1 MQTKRVQSASVLV
14 QVNRLIRKL
23 AYCHLDF
30 PFHTLSI
37 ISFFR
42 FRTTQNK
49 SKKETKLEFF
59 GFEENEAQD
68 ADGDATASGSTSYK
82 IKYFGFDDLS
92 ESDSEDE
99 DDSADKERKKNKKAV
114 MEALATSVG
123 SPQINDS
130 QDSQQSQSSLNAG
143 TRNHTSSLLHGFII
157 SLELDGKY
165 KL

>member
-1 MQTKRVQSASVLV
+1 ML
-14 QVNRLIRKL
+14 
-23 AYCHLDF
+23 
-30 PFHTLSI
+30 
-37 ISFFR
+37 SFFR
-42 FRTTQNK
+42 FRTTQIK
-49 SKKETKLEFF
+49 SKKDTKLEFF

-99 DDSADKERKKNKKAV
+99 DDSAAKERKKNKKAA

-130 QDSQQSQSSLNAG
+130 QDSQQSQSSLSTG
-143 TRNHTSSLLHGFII
+143 TPKHTSSLMHSFII
-157 SLELDGKY
+157 SLEHDGKC